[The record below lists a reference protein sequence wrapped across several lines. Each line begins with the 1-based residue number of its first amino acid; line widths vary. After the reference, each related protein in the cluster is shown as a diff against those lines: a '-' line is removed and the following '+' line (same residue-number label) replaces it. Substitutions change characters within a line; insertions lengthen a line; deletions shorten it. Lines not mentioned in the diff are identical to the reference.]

1 MSTAR
6 ILVKEIEASIYFFRA
21 LQVYPQW
28 ENLAGESV
36 MIVGCGSGYSEKCFF
51 DHFPSAEKVIAIDKH
66 LNVIHNVKQTN
77 VNPKI
82 EYNVADISK
91 VFHCNCSVFRS
102 TLLSWECK
110 MSRIFSLHLF
120 HTLNL
125 EQAFENIHFLLR
137 PGGEAAIFFINRSAV
152 NDSYE
157 VTIKQPEFEEFYQ
170 KSKHTLLNYT
180 SSLKCMNIA
189 EKAGLH
195 VIYSITVEGHGVFQ
209 NEQQTKDL
217 IRHHLHSVKIPDE
230 IEGTF
235 LDKYGS
241 IFKNY
246 AEKKPD
252 GRIYAKC
259 TLIKLLAK
267 KNRDLN

>member
-1 MSTAR
+1 MPAVR
-6 ILVKEIEASIYFFRA
+6 VLVKEIEAAIYFFRG

-36 MIVGCGSGYSEKCFF
+36 MIVGCGSGFSEKCFF
-51 DHFPSAEKVIAIDKH
+51 DYFPSAEKVIAIDKDF
-66 LNVIHNVKQTN
+66 NAIHNVQKTN

-91 VFHCNCSVFRS
+91 RS

-110 MSRIFSLHLF
+110 MR
-120 HTLNL
+120 
-125 EQAFENIHFLLR
+125 
-137 PGGEAAIFFINRSAV
+137 EAAIFFINRSAI

-157 VTIKQPEFEEFYQ
+157 VTIKHPEFEEFYQ
-170 KSKHTLLNYT
+170 KKKHTLGNYT

-195 VIYSITVEGHGVFQ
+195 VIYSITVEGNGVFQ

-217 IRHHLHSVKIPDE
+217 MKHYLHSVKIPDE
-230 IEGTF
+230 IKGNF
-235 LDKYGS
+235 LDKYDS
-241 IFKNY
+241 IFKHY

-267 KNRDLN
+267 KPET